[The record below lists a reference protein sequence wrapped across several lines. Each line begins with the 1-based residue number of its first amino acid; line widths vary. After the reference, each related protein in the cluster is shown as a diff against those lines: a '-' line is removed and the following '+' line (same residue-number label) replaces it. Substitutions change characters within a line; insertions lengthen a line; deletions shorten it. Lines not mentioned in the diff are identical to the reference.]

1 MEYSFSRKV
10 SLVIQYS
17 KEEAEKLHNPC
28 ISPEHLVL
36 GMIKDKDNK
45 AVYALESLYVDIY
58 QVQQTLSELLHD
70 KAEETQARVFGVVF
84 DEAGTNALKGS
95 VWESIRLNSSE
106 INVEH
111 LLLAIMRQKE
121 NKVTQI
127 INSYDVTYQDIA
139 DKLKEANQPKPSAG
153 FDFDEE
159 DDDEG
164 IQRQPLFNSG
174 SEKKEAVGQKETNDT
189 KEETPF
195 LDQYGTDLTKLAAED
210 KLDSVIGREKEIDRI
225 CQILSRRKKNNPI
238 LVGDPGVGKT
248 AIVEGIAIRINEGN
262 VHYNLRD
269 KRIVSLEMGT
279 LVAGTKY
286 RGEFENRIM
295 GVLKELSRNRNI
307 ILFIDEIHNIVGA
320 GSASGTMDAANLLK
334 PALANGS
341 LQCIGAT
348 TQDEYRQYFEKDGAL
363 DRRFQKVT
371 VEQPSE
377 DETLQILRNIKDKY
391 EEHHRVRYTDKALEA
406 CVKLTA
412 RYIPDRF
419 FPDKAIDALDEAGS
433 RAHMKSI
440 VVPAEIKEQEQEIE
454 GIRKLKMQA
463 VSRQDYE
470 LAGNLRNQECEMNDK
485 LETLKQSWLEKEKE
499 SHADIDEAQ
508 IAEVVSMM
516 SGVPSQRVSSTESS
530 QLKEIGNKLKAKII
544 AQDKAINTIAHAIQ
558 RNRLG
563 LKDPNRP
570 IGSFLFLGP
579 TGVGKT
585 YLAKQLALQFFGRE
599 EALIRLDMSEYSEK
613 YTASRLIGSAPGYV
627 GYDEGGELVEK
638 VRRNPYSVILFD
650 EIEKADSSI
659 YNMLLQVL
667 DEGRLTASNGK
678 TANFKNTV
686 IILTSNVGSRQLKD
700 FRNSIGFASRQ
711 ASAESENAHS
721 RDIIQ
726 KALNKTFAPEFLN
739 RLDEIITFNQLD
751 QSAIEQIAQLEI
763 DRLAQRIKESGFI
776 MQTDADVVKHIATQG
791 YDMQYGARPLRR
803 AIQSKIEDKLVDL
816 IIEQSLQPGCT
827 IIYIGMSEDGKD
839 TVLSV
844 KA

>member
-139 DKLKEANQPKPSAG
+139 DKLKEANQPKPSSG
-153 FDFDEE
+153 LDFDEE

-174 SEKKEAVGQKETNDT
+174 SEKKEAVGQKEATGT

-195 LDQYGTDLTKLAAED
+195 LNQYGIDLTKLAAED

-248 AIVEGIAIRINEGN
+248 AIVEGLAIRINEGN

-377 DETLQILRNIKDKY
+377 EETLQILKNIKDKY
-391 EEHHRVRYTDKALEA
+391 EAHHRVRYTDKALEA

-412 RYIPDRF
+412 RYIPERF
-419 FPDKAIDALDEAGS
+419 FPDKAIDALDESGS

-544 AQDKAINTIAHAIQ
+544 AQDKAIDTIAHAIQ

-570 IGSFLFLGP
+570 ISSFLFLGP

-827 IIYIGMSEDGKD
+827 IYIGMSEDGKD

>member
-121 NKVTQI
+121 NKVTQL

-139 DKLKEANQPKPSAG
+139 DKLKEANQPKPSSG
-153 FDFDEE
+153 LDFDEE

-174 SEKKEAVGQKETNDT
+174 SEKKEAVGQKEATGT

-195 LDQYGTDLTKLAAED
+195 LDQYGIDLTKLAAED
-210 KLDSVIGREKEIDRI
+210 RLDSVIGREKEIDRI
-225 CQILSRRKKNNPI
+225 CQILSRRKKNSPI

-248 AIVEGIAIRINEGN
+248 AIVEGLAIRINEGN

-377 DETLQILRNIKDKY
+377 EETLQILKNIKDKY
-391 EEHHRVRYTDKALEA
+391 EAHHRVRYTDKALEA

-412 RYIPDRF
+412 RYIPERF
-419 FPDKAIDALDEAGS
+419 FPDKAIDALDESGS

-470 LAGNLRNQECEMNDK
+470 LAGNLRNQECDMNDK

-530 QLKEIGNKLKAKII
+530 QLKEIGNKLKSKII
-544 AQDKAINTIAHAIQ
+544 AQDKAIDTIAHAIQ

-827 IIYIGMSEDGKD
+827 IYIGMSEDGKD

>member
-121 NKVTQI
+121 NKVTQL

-139 DKLKEANQPKPSAG
+139 DKLKEANQPKPSSG
-153 FDFDEE
+153 LDFDEE

-174 SEKKEAVGQKETNDT
+174 SEKKEAVGQKEATGA

-195 LDQYGTDLTKLAAED
+195 LDQYGIDLTKLAAED

-248 AIVEGIAIRINEGN
+248 AIVEGLAIRINEGN

-377 DETLQILRNIKDKY
+377 EETLQILKNIKDKY
-391 EEHHRVRYTDKALEA
+391 EAHHRVRYTDKALEA

-412 RYIPDRF
+412 RYIPERF
-419 FPDKAIDALDEAGS
+419 FPDKAIDALDESGS

-485 LETLKQSWLEKEKE
+485 LELLKQSWLEKEKE

-544 AQDKAINTIAHAIQ
+544 AQDKAIDTIAHAIQ

-711 ASAESENAHS
+711 ASAESENAHF

-827 IIYIGMSEDGKD
+827 IYIGMSDDGKD

>member
-139 DKLKEANQPKPSAG
+139 DKLKEANQPKPSSG
-153 FDFDEE
+153 LDFDEE

-174 SEKKEAVGQKETNDT
+174 SEKKEAVGQKEATGT
-189 KEETPF
+189 KEEIPF
-195 LDQYGTDLTKLAAED
+195 LDQYGIDLTKLAAED

-248 AIVEGIAIRINEGN
+248 AIVEGLAIRINEGN

-377 DETLQILRNIKDKY
+377 EETLQILKNIKDKY
-391 EEHHRVRYTDKALEA
+391 EAHHRVRYTDKALEA

-412 RYIPDRF
+412 RYIPERF
-419 FPDKAIDALDEAGS
+419 FPDKAIDALDESGS

-544 AQDKAINTIAHAIQ
+544 AQDKAIDTIAHAIQ

-827 IIYIGMSEDGKD
+827 IYIGMSEDGKD

>member
-139 DKLKEANQPKPSAG
+139 DKLKEANQPKPSSG
-153 FDFDEE
+153 LDFDED

-174 SEKKEAVGQKETNDT
+174 SEKKEAVGQKEATGT

-195 LDQYGTDLTKLAAED
+195 LDQYGIDLTKLAAED
-210 KLDSVIGREKEIDRI
+210 KLGSVIGREKEIDRI

-248 AIVEGIAIRINEGN
+248 AIVEGLAIRINEGN

-377 DETLQILRNIKDKY
+377 EETLQILKNIKDKY
-391 EEHHRVRYTDKALEA
+391 EAHHRVRYTDKALEA

-412 RYIPDRF
+412 RYIPERF
-419 FPDKAIDALDEAGS
+419 FPDKAIDALDESGS

-544 AQDKAINTIAHAIQ
+544 AQDKAIDTIAHAIQ

-827 IIYIGMSEDGKD
+827 IYIGMSEDGKD

>member
-139 DKLKEANQPKPSAG
+139 DKLKEANQPKPSSG
-153 FDFDEE
+153 LDFDED

-174 SEKKEAVGQKETNDT
+174 SEKKEAVGQKEATGT

-195 LDQYGTDLTKLAAED
+195 LDQYGIDLTKLAAED

-248 AIVEGIAIRINEGN
+248 AIVEGLAIRINEGN

-377 DETLQILRNIKDKY
+377 EETLQILKNIKDKY
-391 EEHHRVRYTDKALEA
+391 EAHHRVRYTDKALEA

-412 RYIPDRF
+412 RYIPERF
-419 FPDKAIDALDEAGS
+419 FPDKAIDALDESGS

-544 AQDKAINTIAHAIQ
+544 AQDKAIDTIAHAIQ

-763 DRLAQRIKESGFI
+763 DRLVQRIKESGFI

-827 IIYIGMSEDGKD
+827 IYIGMSEDGKD

>member
-139 DKLKEANQPKPSAG
+139 DKLKEANQPRPSSG
-153 FDFDEE
+153 LDFDEE

-174 SEKKEAVGQKETNDT
+174 SEKKEAVGQKEATGT

-195 LDQYGTDLTKLAAED
+195 LDQYGIDLTKLAAED

-248 AIVEGIAIRINEGN
+248 AIVEGLAIRINEGN

-377 DETLQILRNIKDKY
+377 EETLQILKNIKDKY
-391 EEHHRVRYTDKALEA
+391 EAHHRVRYTDKALEA

-412 RYIPDRF
+412 RYIPERF
-419 FPDKAIDALDEAGS
+419 FPDKAIDALDESGS

-544 AQDKAINTIAHAIQ
+544 AQDKAIDTIAHAIQ

-827 IIYIGMSEDGKD
+827 IYIGMSDDGKD

>member
-139 DKLKEANQPKPSAG
+139 DKLKEANQPKPSSG
-153 FDFDEE
+153 LDFDEE

-174 SEKKEAVGQKETNDT
+174 SEKKEAVGQKEATGT

-195 LDQYGTDLTKLAAED
+195 LNQYGIDLTKLAAED

-248 AIVEGIAIRINEGN
+248 AIVEGLAIRINEGN

-377 DETLQILRNIKDKY
+377 EETLQILKNIKDKY
-391 EEHHRVRYTDKALEA
+391 EAHHRVRYTDKALEA

-412 RYIPDRF
+412 RYIPERF
-419 FPDKAIDALDEAGS
+419 FPDKAIDALDESGS

-544 AQDKAINTIAHAIQ
+544 AQDKAIDTIAHAIQ

-721 RDIIQ
+721 KDIIQ

-827 IIYIGMSEDGKD
+827 IYIGMSDDGKD

>member
-248 AIVEGIAIRINEGN
+248 AIVEGLAIRINEGN

-371 VEQPSE
+371 VEQSSE

-391 EEHHRVRYTDKALEA
+391 EAHHRVRYTDKALEA

-412 RYIPDRF
+412 RYIPERF
-419 FPDKAIDALDEAGS
+419 FPDKAIDALDESGS

-544 AQDKAINTIAHAIQ
+544 AQDKAIDTIAHAIQ

-827 IIYIGMSEDGKD
+827 IYIGMSEDGKD